1 MAKISFILLCDCVQ
15 DKTSAALAKLM
26 SLQAME
32 AVLVEL
38 DSNGSIVSEQSI
50 GLELV
55 QRGDILKVS
64 TACICFHSSV
74 VHVHLKTKNHQFY
87 FGAAF

>member
-1 MAKISFILLCDCVQ
+1 VQLCIPAAVCEWVVYDNNVQ
-15 DKTSAALAKLM
+15 NKTSAALAKLM

-38 DSNGSIVSEQSI
+38 DADGSVVSEKSI

-55 QRGDILKVS
+55 QKGDVLKVCCHIS
-64 TACICFHSSV
+64 
-74 VHVHLKTKNHQFY
+74 FY
-87 FGAAF
+87 FFGLRW